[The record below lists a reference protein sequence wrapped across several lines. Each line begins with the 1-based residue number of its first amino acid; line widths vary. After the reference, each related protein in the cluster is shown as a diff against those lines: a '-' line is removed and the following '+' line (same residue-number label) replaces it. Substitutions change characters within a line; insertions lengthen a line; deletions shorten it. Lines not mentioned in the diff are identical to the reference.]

1 MYINYLSRLLCCI
14 IWFSSPLYAQDKLP
28 ESLTLGLLPYLT
40 AGQLTQKYTPL
51 TVYLSKKLHI
61 PVSLEIAKNYDEH
74 IQKVSE
80 DKIDIA
86 FLGGSPYIKIVEK
99 YGKKPL
105 LARYEIHGKPTF
117 HGVIVVAQRSEI
129 KTLQDLIGKK
139 VAFGDANST
148 LSAQVPTYMLMQA
161 GVPLDKLA
169 EHDHLKNHEN
179 VVYGITLGDY
189 SAGALAEEIFTEY
202 QKKGIRVLATSPP
215 ISTYVFVAN
224 SHLPNSLIEQIR
236 QALLDLKQ
244 DPQGQEVLAKIGK
257 EITGFVPVADSDY
270 DNLRDIL
277 KSIVNQ

>member
-14 IWFSSPLYAQDKLP
+14 IWFSSPLYALP

-105 LARYEIHGKPTF
+105 SRCHRGGT
-117 HGVIVVAQRSEI
+117 AQ
-129 KTLQDLIGKK
+129 
-139 VAFGDANST
+139 
-148 LSAQVPTYMLMQA
+148 
-161 GVPLDKLA
+161 
-169 EHDHLKNHEN
+169 
-179 VVYGITLGDY
+179 
-189 SAGALAEEIFTEY
+189 
-202 QKKGIRVLATSPP
+202 
-215 ISTYVFVAN
+215 
-224 SHLPNSLIEQIR
+224 
-236 QALLDLKQ
+236 
-244 DPQGQEVLAKIGK
+244 
-257 EITGFVPVADSDY
+257 
-270 DNLRDIL
+270 
-277 KSIVNQ
+277 